1 MTDRPVK
8 YPARVR
14 VLMLAT
20 CSGANAGANSMTTR
34 PVGNSTYRVFSG
46 SNGRQ
51 SDGLE
56 AAKTS
61 GILGCLAAS
70 VGFDKIISALGIKN
84 LKLAIMDPVLH
95 KTLTGCL
102 GGEMRRISLCLLLMA
117 GLYWAPAHAQYPG
130 GGGVPPI
137 TGSGGR

>member
-1 MTDRPVK
+1 MTDRPLK
-8 YPARVR
+8 YPARVK

-20 CSGANAGANSMTTR
+20 CSGAKAGANSMTTR
-34 PVGNSTYRVFSG
+34 PEGNSTYKVFSG

-70 VGFDKIISALGIKN
+70 AGCDKIISAPGIKN
-84 LKLAIMDPVLH
+84 LKLAIMYPVLH
-95 KTLTGCL
+95 KTLTCL
-102 GGEMRRISLCLLLMA
+102 GGEMRRILLCCLVSLMA
-117 GLYWAPAHAQYPG
+117 GLYWAPAHA
-130 GGGVPPI
+130 
-137 TGSGGR
+137 